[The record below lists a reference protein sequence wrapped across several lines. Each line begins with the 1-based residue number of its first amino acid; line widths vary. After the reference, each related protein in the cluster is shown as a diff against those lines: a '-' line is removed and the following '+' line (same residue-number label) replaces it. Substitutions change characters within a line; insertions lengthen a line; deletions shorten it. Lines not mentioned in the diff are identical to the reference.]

1 MNEGNLKKFLSQSF
15 CMIGSD
21 SSARCFDGPTA
32 QGKPHPRTFGTF
44 PRLFGKYVREEQ
56 VLTVSEAVHKS
67 TQLAAETF
75 GLKRRGRIREGYYA
89 DVVVFDPQ
97 KISDLATFEKP
108 FQRAEGIHSVFVN
121 GIEAVSEGSLTGK
134 LGGRVL
140 RHGG

>member
-1 MNEGNLKKFLSQSF
+1 M
-15 CMIGSD
+15 
-21 SSARCFDGPTA
+21 
-32 QGKPHPRTFGTF
+32 
-44 PRLFGKYVREEQ
+44 REEQ

-75 GLKRRGRIREGYYA
+75 GLRGEAIREGYYA

-108 FQRAEGIHSVFVN
+108 FQQHEGIHSVFVN